1 MTNGKLPAYF
11 EKYFEQK
18 FREVDVSI
26 KELKGH
32 VNDEIK
38 MLADEVKAFRKQIII
53 IWALL
58 FIMVLLHV
66 EDFGPTF
73 LNGLKAFIGI

>member
-1 MTNGKLPAYF
+1 MTTKLPAYF

-18 FREVDVSI
+18 FSEVDISI

-38 MLADEVKAFRKQIII
+38 MLADEVKAFRKQIVL
-53 IWALL
+53 IWILL
-58 FIMVLLHV
+58 IVFVLLHV

-73 LNGLKAFIGI
+73 LTGLRKFIGL